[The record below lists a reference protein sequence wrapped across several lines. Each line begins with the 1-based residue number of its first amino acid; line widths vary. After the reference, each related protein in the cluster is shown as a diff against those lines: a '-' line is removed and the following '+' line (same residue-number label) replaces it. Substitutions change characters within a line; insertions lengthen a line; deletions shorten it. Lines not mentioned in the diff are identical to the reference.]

1 MWWRPELA
9 AVKAH
14 TVECSTVAYSEAQHT
29 LTEIGIECMK
39 KFLAEVLG
47 MAASNGEPATLCSV
61 VK

>member
-39 KFLAEVLG
+39 KFPVNLQHY
-47 MAASNGEPATLCSV
+47 V
-61 VK
+61 VW